1 MAERRSRRCTGFSSQ
16 GRAKLRAFLRYCTAK
31 NTQLSLSLT
40 RKPCRDSPTYP
51 HTLTHVF
58 LVPTLPA
65 EVGNGLSLIDF
76 GAAAETGACFVSPP
90 AKHLFPDV
98 QKGAE
103 LHNLRACTVFPS
115 PLRNLGF
122 REPTFQDQNTAQS
135 LNDTLF
141 LSNGSSRC
149 YWPTSSLRFTMVHSK
164 IVEMTDRLTLLCSV
178 LIFSRVVWFSGASET
193 RVIA

>member
-1 MAERRSRRCTGFSSQ
+1 MPDGQFSRIVCVWPFGLLDYSSATLRCKIGPLPFLGLRPHALHPGPIQ
-16 GRAKLRAFLRYCTAK
+16 GKEGIQFCHLATLP
-31 NTQLSLSLT
+31 NT
-40 RKPCRDSPTYP
+40 

-58 LVPTLPA
+58 LLCHAVIR
-65 EVGNGLSLIDF
+65 GNGLSLIDF

-122 REPTFQDQNTAQS
+122 REPTF
-135 LNDTLF
+135 
-141 LSNGSSRC
+141 
-149 YWPTSSLRFTMVHSK
+149 
-164 IVEMTDRLTLLCSV
+164 
-178 LIFSRVVWFSGASET
+178 
-193 RVIA
+193 